1 MARTADKTDI
11 PRRLTEAGYA
21 LFNQHGY
28 NATGIQ
34 QIADAAGVPKGSF
47 YNHFESKE
55 AFAARIIQDYAG
67 KVDLFWQDTL
77 KDAPASPLGT
87 IRHLFQR
94 MAQLQARRGF
104 QGCLVGNFAAE
115 VVEAS
120 PICRTELDRVMA
132 DWRDRLATLMTQAQ
146 AQGEVRQDIP
156 AAALAACFWDAWEGA
171 VLRTKVEQSLQ
182 PLESLMALMLD
193 ELFKPCPDSP
203 AKARRKPDRC
213 QSGARTDHPRSTKRS
228 H

>member
-1 MARTADKTDI
+1 MPRTADKTDI

-21 LFNQHGY
+21 LFNQHGF

-55 AFAARIIQDYAG
+55 AFAARIIADYG
-67 KVDLFWQDTL
+67 DKVDAFWADAL

-87 IRHLFQR
+87 IKHLFKR
-94 MAQLQARRGF
+94 MAQLQANRGF

-120 PICRTELDRVMA
+120 DACRLALDHVMA
-132 DWRDRLATLMTQAQ
+132 DWRQRLAVLMAEAQ
-146 AQGEVRQDIP
+146 AKGELRQDI
-156 AAALAACFWDAWEGA
+156 AAHALAACFWDAWEGA
-171 VLRTKVEQSLQ
+171 VLRTKVEQSIQ
-182 PLESLMALMLD
+182 PLEDLLALMLD
-193 ELFKPCPDSP
+193 DLFKPCALPHVRP
-203 AKARRKPDRC
+203 APKPR
-213 QSGARTDHPRSTKRS
+213 
-228 H
+228 